1 MAGDEFV
8 LRVRGAEEIRY
19 FRFEGAEA
27 QELHALLRQG
37 QLDRP
42 AGARFLSELIAGRE
56 PVRTEPRSSTAD
68 AEVDWDMVAP
78 DELRGYLSQR
88 LLERKGGRE
97 IDTSIRGE
105 ADPPPGAGTT
115 L

>member
-1 MAGDEFV
+1 M
-8 LRVRGAEEIRY
+8 LRVRGADEMRY
-19 FRFEGAEA
+19 FLFDGAEA

-42 AGARFLSELIAGRE
+42 AGAHFLSELITGRA

-78 DELRGYLSQR
+78 EELRGYLSQR

-97 IDTSIRGE
+97 VDTSIRGE
-105 ADPPPGAGTT
+105 LEQPPGAGTT